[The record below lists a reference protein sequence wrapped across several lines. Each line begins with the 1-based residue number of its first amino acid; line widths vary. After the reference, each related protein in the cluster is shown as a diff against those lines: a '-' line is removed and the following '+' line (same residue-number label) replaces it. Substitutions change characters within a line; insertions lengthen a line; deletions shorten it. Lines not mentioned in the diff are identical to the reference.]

1 MEHGLREG
9 EQLDDLQCAGLYIIQ
24 KRGTFR
30 YGTDAVLL
38 ANYAANRVNASAAL
52 RSRLSAPGKKR
63 VNIVDAG
70 TGTGIIPI
78 LLCGKLAAR
87 EGQLHIDAVEIQPE
101 MCELAKRSVDLNRLG
116 GIIEVRCADICE
128 SGLGNMSCDA
138 VTLNPPYVR
147 AGSGL
152 RNDIGGVAVARHEI
166 YRTQEEMIAAAAK
179 LLRFHGMLYMVD
191 RPDRLTDALSAMR
204 GAGVEPVELTM
215 VHADLAQPPVLFL
228 CTGRKGGGKGLRVTA
243 PLMADNY
250 GGS

>member
-1 MEHGLREG
+1 METVLREG

-38 ANYAANRVNASAAL
+38 ANYAAHRINASAGL
-52 RSRLSAPGKKR
+52 RARLSGGGRKR

-78 LLCGKLAAR
+78 LLCGKLNAQA
-87 EGQLHIDAVEIQPE
+87 GQLHIDAVEIQPE
-101 MCELAKRSVDLNRLG
+101 MCELAGRSVDLNNLG
-116 GIIEVRCADICE
+116 GTVEVRCADICE
-128 SGLGNMSCDA
+128 SGLANVSYDA

-152 RNDIGGVAVARHEI
+152 RNDTGGIAAARHEV
-166 YRTQEEMIAAAAK
+166 YRTQEEMIAAAAG
-179 LLRFHGMLYMVD
+179 LLKYHGMMYLVD
-191 RPDRLTDALSAMR
+191 RPDRLTDALGAMR

-215 VHADLAQPPVLFL
+215 VHADLSAPPVMFL
-228 CTGRKGGGKGLRVTA
+228 CAGRKGGGKGLKVTA

-250 GGS
+250 GGC